1 MASLPS
7 TFSSPLRFLQIQFH
21 SILLLS
27 QNKTVSLQTR
37 IDYQLFDYHY
47 MEQEKRLTGE
57 IVLYQPDDTI
67 RLEVRMDDETVWL
80 TQAQMAELFGTGR
93 QAITKHLQ
101 NIYDSEELNKVA
113 TSSILELVRQ
123 EGKRMVK
130 RKIEFYNLDA
140 IISVGFRVNTKRGI
154 EFRQWANNILKEY
167 LLQGYAVNQNMHG
180 IRQQL
185 CYQDKRISQLE
196 EKVDFFV
203 QTSLPPR
210 QGVFFDGQI
219 FDAYRFVSDL
229 VRKADR
235 RIVLIDNYVDDTVL
249 ALLDKRRKG
258 VSATIYTKSI
268 TDQFLLDIKRHNEQ
282 YTSIEVKQFNKAH
295 DRFLLIDDEVYHIGA
310 SIKDLGKKWF
320 AFALMNDLVA
330 DKFLEML
337 KQ

>member
-1 MASLPS
+1 M
-7 TFSSPLRFLQIQFH
+7 
-21 SILLLS
+21 
-27 QNKTVSLQTR
+27 QTR

-80 TQAQMAELFGTGR
+80 TQAQMAELFDKTPQNVTMHIRNAYEEGEIEKESTC
-93 QAITKHLQ
+93 KEYLQ
-101 NIYDSEELNKVA
+101 VQ
-113 TSSILELVRQ
+113 V
-123 EGKRMVK
+123 EGKRKVK
-130 RKIEFYNLDA
+130 RIQKFYNLDV
-140 IISVGFRVNTKRGI
+140 IISVGYRVKSHRGT
-154 EFRQWANNILKEY
+154 EFRRWATKVLKEY

>member
-1 MASLPS
+1 M
-7 TFSSPLRFLQIQFH
+7 
-21 SILLLS
+21 
-27 QNKTVSLQTR
+27 QTR

-47 MEQEKRLTGE
+47 MEQEKNLTGE

-67 RLEVRMDDETVWL
+67 RLEVRMGDETVWL
-80 TQAQMAELFGTGR
+80 NTNQMATLFGR
-93 QAITKHLQ
+93 EES
-101 NIYDSEELNKVA
+101 NIRRHVINVFKEKELEKENNVHY
-113 TSSILELVRQ
+113 LHVN
-123 EGKRMVK
+123 GVK
-130 RKIEFYNLDA
+130 KPVPFYTLDV
-140 IISVGFRVNTKRGI
+140 IISVGYRVKSQRGTDFRRWATKV
-154 EFRQWANNILKEY
+154 LKEY

-249 ALLDKRRKG
+249 ALLDKRKEG

>member
-1 MASLPS
+1 
-7 TFSSPLRFLQIQFH
+7 
-21 SILLLS
+21 
-27 QNKTVSLQTR
+27 
-37 IDYQLFDYHY
+37 

-229 VRKADR
+229 IRKADR

-249 ALLDKRRKG
+249 SLLDKRKEG

-268 TDQFLLDIKRHNEQ
+268 TDQLLLDITRHNEQ

-330 DKFLEML
+330 DKFLGML